1 MSYPIGVQVDNNQAI
16 SFQRSTCL
24 TSKMR
29 GIIDMRWAWV
39 QELRDRRKIRVKK
52 VDTDLNKADVLT
64 KCMPAYKFHSSMKA
78 IRGDQESRL
87 IANFVD
93 KIVAL
98 QET

>member
-1 MSYPIGVQVDNNQAI
+1 MVQVDNNQAI
-16 SFQRSTCL
+16 SFQRNTCL

-39 QELRDRRKIRVKK
+39 QELRDKSTIKVKN

-64 KCMPAYKFHSSMKA
+64 KCMPAYKLHSRMKT

-93 KIVAL
+93 EIMAL
-98 QET
+98 QVA

>member
-1 MSYPIGVQVDNNQAI
+1 MPYPIVVQVDNNQAI
-16 SFQRSTCL
+16 SFQRNTCL
-24 TSKMR
+24 TSKLR

-39 QELRDRRKIRVKK
+39 QELRDRSKIRVRK
-52 VDTDLNKADVLT
+52 VETNLNKADLLT
-64 KCMPAYKFHSSMKA
+64 KCMPAYKFHSRMKT

-98 QET
+98 QVA